1 MKDHLPPPRNPGRE
15 CRPSLGGSPQPPPP
29 VLADFEPG
37 VKRLAAPH
45 TTIVRLFWVIGLRIT
60 LSPGLYTDGAS
71 IPAFCQPLVGSPWA
85 MPRLL
90 AAIVHDAL
98 YGAHFAWR
106 WFCDRIYLAIRLQT
120 GGDRRLALLEYAAI
134 RLGGKSAWA
143 EKTSTTIAYTRARL
157 SIRPCLIGVAGVSA
171 RSILSVA
178 LTWATL
184 LCLTGCKTKTR
195 NLDLAGMYA
204 SEAGTLAIGKI
215 EVMSAPKGEESAHIR
230 YKEDTAWLSP
240 STKTHEVKIL
250 ITGTNAVDKVDSLV
264 KSICEAFKVAA
275 SPTPLESPEPESQ
288 K

>member
-1 MKDHLPPPRNPGRE
+1 MTTDQSTSKSLAKGRAVGL
-15 CRPSLGGSPQPPPP
+15 SSP

-37 VKRLAAPH
+37 VKRLEAPFVS
-45 TTIVRLFWVIGLRIT
+45 TVRLFWVFGLCIT
-60 LSPGLYTDGAS
+60 LIPGLYTDGAS
-71 IPAFCQPLVGSPWA
+71 IPPIFQPFVGSPWA

-106 WFCDRIYLAIRLQT
+106 WLCDRIYLAIRIQT
-120 GGDRRLALLEYAAI
+120 GADRRLALLEYAAI
-134 RLGGKSAWA
+134 RLGGRSAWD

-157 SIRPCLIGVAGVSA
+157 SIRPCLVGVSGVSA
-171 RSILSVA
+171 RRLVVSA
-178 LTWATL
+178 ATL
-184 LCLTGCKTKTR
+184 WAALLAGCATKTR
-195 NLDLAGMYA
+195 NIDMAGMYA

-215 EVMSAPKGEESAHIR
+215 EVISVPKGEESAHIQ
-230 YKEDTAWLSP
+230 YKEDTALLSP
-240 STKTHEVKIL
+240 STKTHAVKIS

>member
-1 MKDHLPPPRNPGRE
+1 MTIA
-15 CRPSLGGSPQPPPP
+15 PQPPA
-29 VLADFEPG
+29 LENFQPG
-37 VKRLAAPH
+37 IKRLASSH
-45 TTIVRLFWVIGLRIT
+45 QTVVHLFWIFSLRIT
-60 LSPGLYTDGAS
+60 LAPGLYTDGAT
-71 IPAFCQPLVGSPWA
+71 IPAIFQYLVGSPWD

-98 YGAHFAWR
+98 YGAHWACR
-106 WFCDRIYLAIRLQT
+106 WLCDRIYLLIRLAYAN
-120 GGDRRLALLEYAAI
+120 DKRLCYLEYAAI
-134 RLGGKSAWA
+134 RLGGREAWRS
-143 EKTSTTIAYTRARL
+143 KTESTLAYTRDRL
-157 SIRPCLIGVAGVSA
+157 SVRLCVSPG
-171 RSILSVA
+171 RLSVR
-178 LTWATL
+178 LWAVL
-184 LCLTGCKTKTR
+184 LGLCLFAGCQTKTR

-250 ITGTNAVDKVDSLV
+250 ITGTNAVDKVDGLV

>member
-1 MKDHLPPPRNPGRE
+1 MSTNQ
-15 CRPSLGGSPQPPPP
+15 SP
-29 VLADFEPG
+29 VLADYQPG
-37 VKRLAAPH
+37 IKRLEAPFI
-45 TTIVRLFWVIGLRIT
+45 TTVRLFWVFGLRIT
-60 LSPGLYTDGAS
+60 LLPGLYTDGAS

-143 EKTSTTIAYTRARL
+143 EKSLSTIVYTRQRL
-157 SIRPCLIGVAGVSA
+157 SVRPCLLAPASSPIRPTCLIGPITLAG
-171 RSILSVA
+171 LA
-178 LTWATL
+178 L
-184 LCLTGCKTKTR
+184 LTGCRTKTR

-204 SEAGTLAIGKI
+204 SEAGTVAIGKI
-215 EVMSAPKGEESAHIR
+215 ELMSAPDGAESAAIR

-240 STKTHEVKIL
+240 GTKTHEVKIL
-250 ITGTNAVDKVDSLV
+250 LTGTNSVEKADGIV
-264 KSICEAFKVAA
+264 KHICEAFKVAA
-275 SPTPLESPEPESQ
+275 SSSSLEPE
-288 K
+288 KKIEND